1 MFNRPLVAAISALL
15 ANVVSA
21 GQMPPT
27 TDMLHKI
34 ALNASCPIGYAVDIG
49 YYKKVN
55 PRWYKYNIATGRT
68 ELAPP
73 RQLECQPEESDYS
86 DFCISVLCVGTIS
99 DQ

>member
-1 MFNRPLVAAISALL
+1 MVNRPLVAAITVLL

-34 ALNASCPIGYAVDIG
+34 ALNASCPIGYSVDIG
-49 YYKKVN
+49 YYKKQS
-55 PRWYKYNIATGRT
+55 PRLYKYNIATGRT
-68 ELAPP
+68 EIAPP

-86 DFCISVLCVGTIS
+86 GFCISVLCVGKSTH
-99 DQ
+99 Q